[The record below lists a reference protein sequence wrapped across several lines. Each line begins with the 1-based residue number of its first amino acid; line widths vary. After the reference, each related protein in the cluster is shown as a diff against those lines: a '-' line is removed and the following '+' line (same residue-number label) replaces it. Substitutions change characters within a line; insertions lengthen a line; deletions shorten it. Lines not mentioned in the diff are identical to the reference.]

1 MNTTTTTPFNNID
14 NNIHLIE
21 KDSLSV
27 KSLLAITILLTY
39 ITCGSVFKKL
49 HINIIHESGLCMILG
64 ILISLIVNLF
74 TSSISLT
81 LRFDDSIFFTFIL
94 PPIVFSAGYNM
105 HCKNFFKYFHYA
117 IIFGIFG
124 TFLSFLLTSF
134 ITYAFNYT
142 NIFSMNLTLKD
153 ILLFSSVISA
163 TDTVSPLAF
172 VSPET
177 HTKLFEVLFGEGIIN
192 DSFSIV
198 LYQLITRF
206 YGYVSTAQMVSY
218 FVFLFISS
226 LLLGISIGFTCALFL
241 KYMKPFKL
249 HRYQEIS
256 IIVLFAFCSYIIAEI
271 VDLSAILT
279 LLFCS
284 IALSNYAFY
293 NLSFQAREESCTVA
307 KLISNMAEAFVFTY
321 LGLSFVTMSQT
332 SYAVVFVV
340 VEFVTITF
348 ARVAA
353 VWVLTTLTNAFS
365 DVPFTHAEK
374 KVISIAGCIRGAIA
388 FGLAMSFET
397 GDTAKNAVLLST
409 TLILVFVSTVVFGA
423 YVPVISKECK
433 EGGVKEEKKYYL
445 LAEDDGNVVCD
456 EEGKEE
462 EELTWLGRVWFDF
475 DRNVLKPILVGDWE
489 RCLQEHLKMSEVVK
503 SVVNE

>member
-1 MNTTTTTPFNNID
+1 
-14 NNIHLIE
+14 
-21 KDSLSV
+21 
-27 KSLLAITILLTY
+27 
-39 ITCGSVFKKL
+39 
-49 HINIIHESGLCMILG
+49 
-64 ILISLIVNLF
+64 
-74 TSSISLT
+74 
-81 LRFDDSIFFTFIL
+81 
-94 PPIVFSAGYNM
+94 M

-124 TFLSFLLTSF
+124 TFLSFTLTSLITF
-134 ITYAFNYT
+134 ICNYV
-142 NIFSMNLTLKD
+142 NAFSMDLSLKD

-206 YGYVSTAQMVSY
+206 YGHVSTTQMVSY
-218 FVFLFISS
+218 FVFLFMSS
-226 LLLGISIGFTCALFL
+226 LLLGISIGFVCALFL

-307 KLISNMAEAFVFTY
+307 KIISNMAEAFVFTY
-321 LGLSFVTMSQT
+321 LGLSFVTMAQT
-332 SYAVVFVV
+332 SYAVTFVV
-340 VEFVTITF
+340 VEFITITF
-348 ARVAA
+348 ARVGT

-397 GDTAKNAVLLST
+397 GNAEKNAVLLST

-423 YVPVISKECK
+423 YVPIISKECMN
-433 EGGVKEEKKYYL
+433 EGGSVKEEKYYL
-445 LAEDDGNVVCD
+445 LAEDDGND
-456 EEGKEE
+456 YKESKEE
-462 EELTWLGRVWFDF
+462 KEGSEELSWLGKVWFDF
-475 DRNVLKPILVGDWE
+475 DRNVLKPVLVGDWE

-503 SVVNE
+503 NVVDDS